1 MHGHDVGP
9 QGAQRDAPPGNGTHT
24 GYTTAVVARGLGT
37 HASPSRRTPHTHRCS
52 LEGAC
57 PLTIPAAA
65 HQAPAKAISH
75 EHTSEPQRRQLTS
88 DMWRTPTPNLGAD
101 PSPPRN
107 ALRTSEATPGKS
119 SDQPSPLQWSPSSAS
134 NIFPFEATQTRR
146 SGLP

>member
-52 LEGAC
+52 LEGAY

-65 HQAPAKAISH
+65 HQAPAEAVSH
-75 EHTSEPQRRQLTS
+75 ERTSEPQAAHERHVAESYAELGGRPLTPVQRV
-88 DMWRTPTPNLGAD
+88 MV
-101 PSPPRN
+101 
-107 ALRTSEATPGKS
+107 
-119 SDQPSPLQWSPSSAS
+119 
-134 NIFPFEATQTRR
+134 
-146 SGLP
+146 